1 MLDVSG
7 SMNSADK
14 LGLLKKGL
22 GLLIDQL
29 REEDRIAIVVYVGA
43 AGVVLKSTKGDKK
56 EEIKRVLN

>member
-1 MLDVSG
+1 
-7 SMNSADK
+7 MNSADK
-14 LGLLKKGL
+14 LWLLKKGL